1 MRRTVRVVLVAAAIF
16 LLGLRISKTRHSG
29 SEGFYV
35 MLPAHTAS
43 QIECENRTVVLQVL
57 KDRSLKVNFE
67 AISNTDL
74 RRRLGEIYRLRQE
87 RVLFLTAEPDVSF
100 QEVVRVI
107 EKADGAAANLY
118 IALLTPKSKNE
129 SCWFIDLQRR
139 PQKLPEPR

>member
-1 MRRTVRVVLVAAAIF
+1 MRRTVRVVLVAAAVF
-16 LLGLRISKTRHSG
+16 LLGLRISKTRHSR

-57 KDRSLKVNFE
+57 KERSLKINFE

-74 RRRLGEIYRLRQE
+74 RRRLGEIYGLRQE
-87 RVLFLTAEPDVSF
+87 RVVFLTAEPDVSF
-100 QEVVRVI
+100 QEVARVI
-107 EKADGAAANLY
+107 EKANGAVANLY

-139 PQKLPEPR
+139 SQKLPEPR

>member
-1 MRRTVRVVLVAAAIF
+1 MRRTVRLVLVAAAVF
-16 LLGLRISKTRHSG
+16 LLGLRISKTRHS
-29 SEGFYV
+29 SSVGFYV

-43 QIECENRTVVLQVL
+43 QIECDNRTVVLQVL
-57 KDRSLKVNFE
+57 KERSLKINFE

-74 RRRLGEIYRLRQE
+74 RRRLGEIYGLRQE

-100 QEVVRVI
+100 QEVARVI
-107 EKADGAAANLY
+107 EEANGAVANLY

-139 PQKLPEPR
+139 PQNLSEPR